1 MYGYKVHHHERD
13 KTMLDEFKRRLL
25 MGETPGM
32 IAQDMTDRLQ
42 SETKRRQAEI
52 DKNKMA
58 AEYIMTG
65 LRTPSDSI
73 PHQIAEA
80 FIKQFE
86 AETGME
92 MVKKISERLAEAGKD
107 EKQ

>member
-32 IAQDMTDRLQ
+32 IAQDMANRLQ
-42 SETKRRQAEI
+42 DEMRRKQEEI
-52 DKNKMA
+52 DKNKKA
-58 AEYIMTG
+58 AEFVLSG

-73 PHQIAEA
+73 PHRMAES
-80 FIKQFE
+80 FVRQFE

-92 MVKKISERLAEAGKD
+92 MAKKISERLAEAGKD
-107 EKQ
+107 